1 VPIGGPIANTQ
12 VYVLDGELAPVPIG
26 VPGELYLGGI
36 GLARGYRHRPGL
48 TADRFCPNP
57 YGPPGS
63 RLYRTGDRARW
74 RPDGSIEYLGR
85 TDTQI
90 KLRGY
95 RIELG
100 EIERVLGQQPGVREA
115 VVLLRA
121 DDPGDPRLV
130 GYVVPTGEPPSPATL
145 RTVLQA
151 QLPAYM
157 VPQTWVVLETVPLTP
172 NGKLDRGALPAPGG
186 DRPTLEVGYVPPRT
200 AIETTLVGIWQQV
213 LGLDRVG
220 IYDNFFELGG
230 HSLLGFQLLNRL
242 REDFSVQIPLQIL
255 FDRPT
260 VAGLA
265 AAILERQ
272 ADEADAELVGRLLA
286 QLDQLSEDDALR
298 LLDAASPGEDALHH
312 LLAIQTSDGS
322 GGAEHGN
329 GTPKGPADEAGGEG
343 ARGDGTPVAEG
354 S

>member
-1 VPIGGPIANTQ
+1 VICSGEALSWELADRCLMCLDAALHNLYGPTEAAIDVTAWQCQPGEEGPVPIGGPIANTQ

-74 RPDGSIEYLGR
+74 RPDGVIEYLGR

-121 DDPGDPRLV
+121 DDPDDPRLV

-186 DRPTLEVGYVPPRT
+186 ERPTLEVGYVPPRT

-230 HSLLGFQLLNRL
+230 HSLLLLQVHTRITERTNVSLPIVDLL
-242 REDFSVQIPLQIL
+242 RY
-255 FDRPT
+255 PT
-260 VAGLA
+260 IHALA
-265 AAILERQ
+265 QYVNQPEKEQAVMAHTRTRAERRRQ
-272 ADEADAELVGRLLA
+272 ALGR
-286 QLDQLSEDDALR
+286 
-298 LLDAASPGEDALHH
+298 AA
-312 LLAIQTSDGS
+312 
-322 GGAEHGN
+322 
-329 GTPKGPADEAGGEG
+329 GTTNRTD
-343 ARGDGTPVAEG
+343 R
-354 S
+354 